1 MAERE
6 LWTGQPPGSNPF
18 ALPRG
23 PLGRAAGWVLA
34 VTNRAQNAEVL
45 RAAGVAGCRRVL
57 EVGHGPGVLVRMLAE
72 VPGLSVTGV
81 DPSPEMVAMAR
92 RRNAAA
98 VRAGRV
104 RLHRGTAA
112 DTGEPDAAFDLVLS
126 VNTVAMW
133 PYLDP
138 GMAEFHRVLRPGGR
152 AVITW
157 HRFPES
163 FRLTPEQLARVEEAM
178 ALRFGAARRRMLPG
192 SVVFEAVK
200 EARAV
205 PGGSARA
212 VQGA

>member
-1 MAERE
+1 MADRE
-6 LWTGQPPGSNPF
+6 LWTGRPPGSNPF

-34 VTNRAQNAEVL
+34 FTNRAQNAEVL
-45 RAAGVAGCRRVL
+45 RACRVAGCRRVL

-72 VPGLSVTGV
+72 VPGVNVTGV

-92 RRNAAA
+92 RRNAAG

-152 AVITW
+152 AVVTW

-163 FRLTPEQLARVEEAM
+163 FRLSAAQFALVEEAM
-178 ALRFGAARRRMLPG
+178 AKRFGAAERRLLPG

-200 EARAV
+200 EPEPGGGARA
-205 PGGSARA
+205 A
-212 VQGA
+212 QGA